1 MNELER
7 RFHRAMLTICERA
20 QRECNYNPLWFRR
33 MLSDYG
39 GVKTAKRLLAR
50 RGAQSGF
57 TRLQS
62 CGRLDLTVEAHVLR
76 PEFRS
81 LFAEDERRE
90 ARDRLAEVDP
100 EFVAGLGG

>member
-20 QRECNYNPLWFRR
+20 RRECNYNPVRFRA

-50 RGAQSGF
+50 RGAQHGF
-57 TRLQS
+57 NRLWS
-62 CGRLDLTVEAHVLR
+62 CGRPELTVEAHVLS

-81 LFAEDERRE
+81 LFTEDEQRE
-90 ARDRLAEVDP
+90 ARERLARIDP
-100 EFVAGLGG
+100 EFAAGLEG